1 MTHGWL
7 SILVLHFLL
16 KVLTSLFFA
25 LHFITIPIK
34 ITMKRDGKKEF
45 LFISKSWADSNN
57 PHFRQSKHTL
67 KLLSIFLFCLECNFS
82 SLFFWFSM
90 RNYFVREITRSLK
103 RRIPI
108 YRLFC
113 YLFSLQLYG
122 NLQNTNITHKKGKQI
137 VQVSSKHCF
146 ESKTAT
152 VMFTRGNLIW
162 NLNST
167 Q

>member
-67 KLLSIFLFCLECNFS
+67 KLLSIFLFFLECNFW
-82 SLFFWFSM
+82 SLFLVSM
-90 RNYFVREITRSLK
+90 RNYFAREITRSLK

-108 YRLFC
+108 YRFFAICFHYNYMEICKIPILP
-113 YLFSLQLYG
+113 
-122 NLQNTNITHKKGKQI
+122 IKKKN
-137 VQVSSKHCF
+137 
-146 ESKTAT
+146 
-152 VMFTRGNLIW
+152 R
-162 NLNST
+162 
-167 Q
+167 

>member
-45 LFISKSWADSNN
+45 LFISESWADSNN

-82 SLFFWFSM
+82 FLFFSFLCATILL
-90 RNYFVREITRSLK
+90 EITRGLK

-122 NLQNTNITHKKGKQI
+122 NLQNTNITHKKKNRLYKFLQNIVSNPKQQPSCLLEEI
-137 VQVSSKHCF
+137 
-146 ESKTAT
+146 
-152 VMFTRGNLIW
+152 
-162 NLNST
+162 
-167 Q
+167 